1 MFVESNFKNLSHLW
15 AFLFSNI
22 KCMIFKNWVLNI
34 PKESKQTVHLPNKLV
49 ESYFLGKHLKETLK
63 NTSVWV

>member
-1 MFVESNFKNLSHLW
+1 M
-15 AFLFSNI
+15 FLFSNI

-34 PKESKQTVHLPNKLV
+34 PEESKQTVHLPNKLV